1 MDRLKKRADFIA
13 AAQGPRIARPAFVVQ
28 SRLRDDTGPT
38 RIGFTVT
45 KKVGTATERNRV
57 RRRLREMVRLA
68 GVIAPPS
75 PRDYV
80 VVGRR
85 GALARLARRVLSA
98 FPNAFPPGVKDEVVG
113 NPVRAEIV
121 AQDPPA
127 VRFARREGAPRL
139 LVVGGSLGASRL
151 NAVVPFALSQLA
163 KEGLTLHVRHQAGE
177 RGIDAA
183 RAAYA

>member
-80 VVGRR
+80 IVGRR
-85 GALARLARRVLSA
+85 AALDHEFSVMIEDFRSALMRLTRM
-98 FPNAFPPGVKDEVVG
+98 KD
-113 NPVRAEIV
+113 RAG
-121 AQDPPA
+121 DPRPI
-127 VRFARREGAPRL
+127 RISPKH
-139 LVVGGSLGASRL
+139 S
-151 NAVVPFALSQLA
+151 
-163 KEGLTLHVRHQAGE
+163 
-177 RGIDAA
+177 
-183 RAAYA
+183 

>member
-13 AAQGPRIARPAFVVQ
+13 AAQGPRVARPAFVVQ

-68 GVIAPPS
+68 GVTAPPS

-80 VVGRR
+80 IVGRR
-85 GALARLARRVLSA
+85 AALDREFPAMIEDFRAALMRLTRTTDRT
-98 FPNAFPPGVKDEVVG
+98 GE
-113 NPVRAEIV
+113 
-121 AQDPPA
+121 
-127 VRFARREGAPRL
+127 
-139 LVVGGSLGASRL
+139 SR
-151 NAVVPFALSQLA
+151 
-163 KEGLTLHVRHQAGE
+163 
-177 RGIDAA
+177 AA
-183 RAAYA
+183 RVSPELPSRSTRPDR